1 MKTIMQ
7 VIIRLVILVCLV
19 TGIAIIVKNSQEKN
33 YSGEENTEGLN
44 PKAVVLKKFLKKFN
58 KPSRVEIFNYTQK
71 FDKDVTDIKNMKVD
85 LDKNSN
91 FYLTI
96 QFFTD
101 ETDETA
107 PLVAQ
112 IRFLDLKT
120 NNLVKEESIN
130 LDDKKPVH

>member
-1 MKTIMQ
+1 MKTMIQ
-7 VIIRLVILVCLV
+7 VIIRLVILLCLV
-19 TGIAIIVKNSQEKN
+19 AGIAIIVKNSQEKN
-33 YSGEENTEGLN
+33 YANVDNTEGLN

-58 KPSRVEIFNYTQK
+58 KPERVEIFNYTKK
-71 FDKDVTDIKNMKVD
+71 FDQDVTDIKNMKVD

-101 ETDETA
+101 ETDAAA

-120 NNLVKEESIN
+120 NNLRKEESIN
-130 LDDKKPVH
+130 LDDNKPAP